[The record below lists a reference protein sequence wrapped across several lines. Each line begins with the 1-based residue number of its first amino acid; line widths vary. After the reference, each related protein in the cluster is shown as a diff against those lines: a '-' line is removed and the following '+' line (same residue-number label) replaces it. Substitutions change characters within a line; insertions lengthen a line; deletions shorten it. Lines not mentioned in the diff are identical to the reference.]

1 MNTKNPNQVTI
12 IKWNATETG
21 AYVTGIFG
29 VYADYNKA
37 ARELL
42 VARESLVQNGYTI
55 IKRAENEVILKNQ
68 ATERTMQMYLETY
81 KIQ

>member
-1 MNTKNPNQVTI
+1 MNTKNTNQVTI
-12 IKWNATETG
+12 IKWSATEPG

-29 VYADYNKA
+29 VYADHDKA
-37 ARELL
+37 SHELM

-55 IKRAENEVILKNQ
+55 IKRAEKEVILKNQ
-68 ATERTMQMYLETY
+68 VTDRTMQMYLETY

>member
-1 MNTKNPNQVTI
+1 MNTKNTNQVTI

-21 AYVTGIFG
+21 AYVTGILG

-37 ARELL
+37 AHELM
-42 VARESLVQNGYTI
+42 VARDSLVQNGYTI
-55 IKRAENEVILKNQ
+55 IKRAEKEVILKNQ
-68 ATERTMQMYLETY
+68 VNDRTMQMYLETH